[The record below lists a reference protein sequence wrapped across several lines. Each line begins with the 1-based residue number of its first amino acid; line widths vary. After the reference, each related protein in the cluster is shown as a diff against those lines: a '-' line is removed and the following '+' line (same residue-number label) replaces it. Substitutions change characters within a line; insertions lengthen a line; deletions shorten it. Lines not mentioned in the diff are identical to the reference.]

1 MAQLFSLGI
10 AAALFC
16 ELLAGAAKTF
26 ASPVTML
33 RSLMTAVVAQFV
45 FVFAVGTFTADVW
58 LDEFAAFGAGFHFMS
73 VLMSLMPN
81 KSPEPTRVG
90 AVSNPRRLLVC
101 IVAGRGWL
109 SFFR

>member
-1 MAQLFSLGI
+1 MI
-10 AAALFC
+10 VN
-16 ELLAGAAKTF
+16 T
-26 ASPVTML
+26 TM
-33 RSLMTAVVAQFV
+33 Q
-45 FVFAVGTFTADVW
+45 
-58 LDEFAAFGAGFHFMS
+58 
-73 VLMSLMPN
+73 PN